1 MEATIQQN
9 LDAKECEMGYAQNK
23 MIYELTWRIKS
34 MEYEMGEF
42 VNKEIQ
48 EAPWPEE
55 HDSRINQ
62 GMQNAIDNLNK

>member
-9 LDAKECEMGYAQNK
+9 PDAKECEMGYAQNK
-23 MIYELTWRIKS
+23 IFYELTWRIKS

-48 EAPWPEE
+48 EASWPEE
-55 HDSRINQ
+55 HDSRINH
-62 GMQNAIDNLNK
+62 GMQNALDNLNK